1 MADDVVITKL
11 NKSSSGSKLN
21 LTLSFDNLS
30 TLANFGDSDEANMK
44 YKKLTDDNA
53 NYLALVSHYPDY
65 EKVNLKTAVMQQ

>member
-21 LTLSFDNLS
+21 LTLSFDNIS

-44 YKKLTDDNA
+44 YKN
-53 NYLALVSHYPDY
+53 
-65 EKVNLKTAVMQQ
+65 